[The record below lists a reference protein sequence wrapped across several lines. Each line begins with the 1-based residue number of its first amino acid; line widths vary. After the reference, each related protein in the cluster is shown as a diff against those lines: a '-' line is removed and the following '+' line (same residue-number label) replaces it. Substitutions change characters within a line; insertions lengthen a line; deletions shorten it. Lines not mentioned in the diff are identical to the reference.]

1 MGGYVK
7 NQPIIPL
14 TPGQAYFHT
23 IKLENFTRERK
34 VYTVDIDDPDFG
46 LTEKKEVQMV
56 YTQQELE
63 YWARQGKYE

>member
-1 MGGYVK
+1 
-7 NQPIIPL
+7 L

-46 LTEKKEVQMV
+46 LTEKKEV
-56 YTQQELE
+56 
-63 YWARQGKYE
+63 